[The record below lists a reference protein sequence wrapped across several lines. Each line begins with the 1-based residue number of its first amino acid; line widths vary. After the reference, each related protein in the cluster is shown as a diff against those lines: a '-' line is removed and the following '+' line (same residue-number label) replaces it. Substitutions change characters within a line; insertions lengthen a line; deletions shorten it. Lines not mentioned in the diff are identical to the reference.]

1 MDPRAPG
8 MGNSVLAVVRDSSD
22 FVGVLANQPAVF
34 PGRARAVG
42 GGDAGSRSTE
52 PPRLGH
58 RAEFDRP
65 VPASPGV
72 GHGGNFGCDR
82 DRARTFEQW
91 AAAAGGG
98 AAGGRLFRAR
108 HHGGV
113 RRVVWFVS
121 AVESDEAAGD
131 RAAPSIWVGGAGVS
145 TGMDLRTGLGGVAAG
160 GGPASVFLFVS
171 LALVCTPVGG

>member
-1 MDPRAPG
+1 
-8 MGNSVLAVVRDSSD
+8 MGNSVLAVVRDSPD
-22 FVGVLANQPAVF
+22 FVGVLANQRAVF

-42 GGDAGSRSTE
+42 GGEAGSRSTE

-65 VPASPGV
+65 VPASAGV

-98 AAGGRLFRAR
+98 GGGGGLFCGR
-108 HHGGV
+108 HHGGGWGGG
-113 RRVVWFVS
+113 WFVF
-121 AVESDEAAGD
+121 VFG
-131 RAAPSIWVGGAGVS
+131 VGEV
-145 TGMDLRTGLGGVAAG
+145 
-160 GGPASVFLFVS
+160 
-171 LALVCTPVGG
+171 